1 MRLNAVKFRKMV
13 SVAKEDPIGKHKK
26 TKAQRR
32 AQRKV
37 IGAPA
42 LSWHDEEGIHFI
54 APGVPLPGDEEKL
67 TENFQK
73 QIRNSPLWGQMV
85 AEFGGAKATELLKQC
100 KARIKK

>member
-1 MRLNAVKFRKMV
+1 MGNQ
-13 SVAKEDPIGKHKK
+13 KK
-26 TKAQRR
+26 ARARRR
-32 AQRKV
+32 AQRKA

-54 APGVPLPGDEEKL
+54 APGVPQPGDEEKL

-85 AEFGGAKATELLKQC
+85 AEFGEAKATELLKQC
-100 KARIKK
+100 KAQIKK